1 MSQALETAGSEP
13 QDLAD
18 HGDDREAF
26 RRDMIAGLRAPR
38 KQTKAKYLYD
48 ERGAALFEEICELE
62 EYYPTRTE
70 LALLGDRAADI
81 AASVGPGATV
91 IEYGSGATVKV
102 RILLDALEAPAAYVP
117 VDISREQLQAN
128 ARLLA
133 ADYPAL
139 TVAPICADYTRRLPL
154 PEELAGG
161 NLLAF
166 FPGSTIGNLM
176 PGEAVDFLAAVAQT
190 VGPGGSLLI
199 GVDLR
204 KDEAV
209 LTAAYNDREGVTAA
223 FNLNLLARAN
233 RELGADFDLDA
244 FRHQAIYDARAGRIE
259 MRLYSRRAQQVAI
272 GDARLTFAEGEYI
285 LTEVSHK
292 YTLAGFQSLAAGAGW
307 QPKAAWTDPRH
318 WFSVHHLVSG
328 Q

>member
-1 MSQALETAGSEP
+1 MSQAFDTAGSEP

-26 RRDMIAGLRAPR
+26 RRDMIAGLRAPQ

-139 TVAPICADYTRRLPL
+139 TVAPI
-154 PEELAGG
+154 
-161 NLLAF
+161 
-166 FPGSTIGNLM
+166 
-176 PGEAVDFLAAVAQT
+176 
-190 VGPGGSLLI
+190 
-199 GVDLR
+199 
-204 KDEAV
+204 
-209 LTAAYNDREGVTAA
+209 
-223 FNLNLLARAN
+223 
-233 RELGADFDLDA
+233 
-244 FRHQAIYDARAGRIE
+244 
-259 MRLYSRRAQQVAI
+259 
-272 GDARLTFAEGEYI
+272 
-285 LTEVSHK
+285 
-292 YTLAGFQSLAAGAGW
+292 
-307 QPKAAWTDPRH
+307 
-318 WFSVHHLVSG
+318 
-328 Q
+328 